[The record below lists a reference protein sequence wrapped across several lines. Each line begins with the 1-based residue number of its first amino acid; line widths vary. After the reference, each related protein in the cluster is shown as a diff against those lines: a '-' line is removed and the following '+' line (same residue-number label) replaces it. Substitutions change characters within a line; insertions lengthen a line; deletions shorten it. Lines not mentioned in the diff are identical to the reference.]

1 LDSLTLLD
9 QLYLSENGLTKI
21 EGLERN
27 VEISTLDLANNK
39 IRVIEN
45 IEHLSKLEE
54 FWVRR
59 PFVNVRQYHCISCM
73 NRHASRLRTSS
84 TQMLALPHHQ

>member
-1 LDSLTLLD
+1 VCLQSNRLTRIENLDSLLLLD
-9 QLYLSENGLTKI
+9 QLYLSENGLTKL
-21 EGLERN
+21 EGLEKN

-59 PFVNVRQYHCISCM
+59 CFVLMFDSTTACPVRIGT
-73 NRHASRLRTSS
+73 RTSS
-84 TQMLALPHHQ
+84 

>member
-1 LDSLTLLD
+1 LDRLLLLN

-21 EGLERN
+21 EGLEEN

-39 IRVIEN
+39 ICVVEN

-54 FWVRR
+54 FWVRKH
-59 PFVNVRQYHCISCM
+59 FVLMFNSSTA
-73 NRHASRLRTSS
+73 NRHTLQQLMRCCSQSVER
-84 TQMLALPHHQ
+84 

>member
-1 LDSLTLLD
+1 MENLDNLTRLE

-21 EGLERN
+21 EGLDRN
-27 VEISTLDLANNK
+27 LEISTLDLASNK

-45 IEHLSKLEE
+45 IRNLSKLEE

-59 PFVNVRQYHCISCM
+59 LFFNF
-73 NRHASRLRTSS
+73 
-84 TQMLALPHHQ
+84 